1 MISREPLNRSTWNF
15 TYLLPTHRS
24 MWRKK
29 FELPAHPE
37 RAPQAIEFSSWFLWF
52 EQMNVHIEM
61 PISQRPL
68 NLSERNFLGI
78 KPSHRGMCRKKIELP
93 VLPWEAPQVI
103 EFSAWFI
110 NLLRFEQMS
119 WTVLFSPFFFACMRS
134 HEPNG
139 HIDAKNPRVPYIG
152 KAPEREICHF
162 WPKMAIFIFLT
173 YSTVILV
180 PFFCLHMLTR
190 TQRAHWCKKTHVCHI

>member
-15 TYLLPTHRS
+15 AYLLPTHRS
-24 MWRKK
+24 ICRKK
-29 FELPAHPE
+29 LELPAQPE

-52 EQMNVHIEM
+52 EQMHVHIEM

-119 WTVLFSPFFFACMRS
+119 WTVLFSPFF
-134 HEPNG
+134 
-139 HIDAKNPRVPYIG
+139 
-152 KAPEREICHF
+152 
-162 WPKMAIFIFLT
+162 
-173 YSTVILV
+173 
-180 PFFCLHMLTR
+180 CLHVLTR
-190 TQRAHWCKKTHVCHI
+190 TQRAHWCKKPTCAIYRESSGTRNMPFLAENGDFYFF